1 MGIRMT
7 LLSPPLSPKPAMAE
21 RLLRSPLGAVTHSR
35 WLDPLGLL
43 ALRRVFFPLS
53 RLWAAAGIAEASVP
67 RFIDEAQLGG
77 RIIHRARY
85 LARLLERHRTVRQ
98 RADAAEQAWQ
108 RAFFGADQ
116 HDGAALAQIE
126 ADRLGTAHSLT
137 MDRIGFYPLLLAGA
151 SRQVAW
157 QIPASDA
164 VEAIYGR
171 YLSDPSGAYAFPDAL
186 PAVEQTPRI
195 AGRHGP
201 EWWIRFASP
210 SARMADSVYAKISEP
225 EESRNAPTLV
235 IGNGVCMEPEM
246 MRGMIDAAGTM
257 VRLGF
262 RVVEL
267 TSPWH
272 GRRCQPGWY
281 GGEKFFATAPLG
293 QLDLFTAQA
302 RETAVAIAWCRRVFG
317 GPVAL
322 AGISLGSFVAQLVAN
337 HSTHWPQAAR
347 PDALL
352 LVTHTASMEEVVFDS
367 GLVEG
372 IGIPAAL
379 QGAGWSQQDMLR
391 WAVLM
396 DPQGSPSMPASH
408 IVSILGTVD
417 RITPVAGGLDLVKR
431 WQVPDE
437 NLFVMRRGHFGT
449 PLGLIRNDA
458 PLRRLKAILDA
469 Y

>member
-1 MGIRMT
+1 MNS
-7 LLSPPLSPKPAMAE
+7 LSPPLSTKPAMTE
-21 RLLRSPLGAVTHSR
+21 RLLRSPLGAVTQSR
-35 WLDPLGLL
+35 WFDPVGLL

-53 RLWAAAGIAEASVP
+53 RLWAAAGVAETSVP
-67 RFIDEAQLGG
+67 RFIDEAQLSG
-77 RIIHRARY
+77 RITHQTGF
-85 LARLLERHRTVRQ
+85 LARQLERHRSVRQ
-98 RADAAEQAWQ
+98 HADAAEQAWQ
-108 RAFFGADQ
+108 EAFFGAGQ
-116 HDGAALAQIE
+116 HDAHTLAAIE
-126 ADRLGTAHSLT
+126 ANRLDAAHRLT
-137 MDRIGFYPLLLAGA
+137 MDRMGFYPLLLAGA
-151 SRQVAW
+151 KHQVKW
-157 QIPASDA
+157 QIPTSDA
-164 VEAIYGR
+164 VEAIYGQ
-171 YLSDPSGAYAFPDAL
+171 YLSDPAGAYAFPDPV
-186 PAVEQTPRI
+186 PAVEQSSAI

-210 SARMADSVYAKISEP
+210 SPRMADTVYAKVSEP
-225 EESRNAPTLV
+225 GDATNPPTIV
-235 IGNGVCMEPEM
+235 IGNGVCMEPET
-246 MRGMIDAAGTM
+246 MRGAIDAAITM

-272 GRRCQPGWY
+272 GRRCEPGWY

-293 QLDLFTAQA
+293 QIDLFTAQA
-302 RETAVAIAWCRRVFG
+302 RETAVVLDWCRRRFG
-317 GPVAL
+317 GPIAL

-337 HSTHWPQAAR
+337 HSAHWPQSAR

-352 LVTHTASMEEVVFDS
+352 LITHTASMEEVVFDS

-379 QGAGWSQQDMLR
+379 AAAGWSQQDMLR

-396 DPQGSPSMPASH
+396 DPQGAPAMPPSH

-417 RITPVAGGLDLVKR
+417 RVTPVGGGLDLVKR
-431 WQVPDE
+431 WQVPAE

-458 PLRRLKAILDA
+458 PLRRLKAILEA
-469 Y
+469 